1 MKITTKKQLLAILI
15 LVNLIVFSI
24 IGAVLFYFDGMRIL
38 APVFGGAA
46 AVTSIQYNIRKKQL
60 PEA

>member
-15 LVNLIVFSI
+15 LVNLLVFSI
-24 IGAVLFYFDGMRIL
+24 IGAVLFYFDGIKIL
-38 APVFGGAA
+38 GPIFGAAA

>member
-24 IGAVLFYFDGMRIL
+24 IGAVLFYFDGIRIL
-38 APVFGGAA
+38 VPIFGAAA

>member
-15 LVNLIVFSI
+15 IVNLLVFSV

-38 APVFGGAA
+38 APLLGAAA
-46 AVTSIQYNIRKKQL
+46 AVTAIQYNMRKKQL
-60 PEA
+60 PQV